1 MSLPVNFSSLPGEG
15 PRRDFRNLCI
25 QFKKLVHSSQ
35 DVEEL
40 QRMMEQFISESRDLN
55 WHHKTGDRYHK
66 DEGEKA
72 TGKVFSEFKRYIS
85 ALQKRNPE
93 KANPQDLL
101 DAISAVEQLIRSLKV
116 T

>member
-1 MSLPVNFSSLPGEG
+1 MSLPVNFSSHPGEE

-25 QFKKLVHSSQ
+25 QFKKLVNSSQ

-40 QRMMEQFISESRDLN
+40 QRMMEQFINESREMN
-55 WHHKTGDRYHK
+55 WHHKTADRYRK

-72 TGKVFSEFKRYIS
+72 TGKVFSEFKRYIF

-101 DAISAVEQLIRSLKV
+101 DALAAVEQLIRSLRV